1 MTIYGLYQKFMSA
14 KMQNRVLLVG
24 HDLGK
29 GLLLLYQLILSLV
42 DLLKTDFPE
51 KQLPV
56 DFGGQVPNEN
66 AEKMTKLIKKAAPQI
81 EKDYAYLK
89 QLCNQGGSYT
99 KLDDND
105 QLSDEMKKLQLEIE
119 QKQKEEESLA
129 TDL

>member
-1 MTIYGLYQKFMSA
+1 MSA

-29 GLLLLYQLILSLV
+29 GSVIYFNNQNFL

-56 DFGGQVPNEN
+56 DFGGKVPNKN

-89 QLCNQGGSYT
+89 QLCNQNGSYT